1 MGCFC
6 EGELNCPNI
15 CPPLL
20 RLSLLQPSTM
30 ASTLSMSGPIT
41 KVVKNDAYT
50 APPRPPVPVAPTRPT
65 SHMAASRAPPAALQP
80 VSRTLQQNTAET
92 STTAAT
98 PPQVRHPP
106 QICSRV
112 RVVFLSFVVRQ
123 FYFFLH
129 YKKCHAVYYRYSKM
143 TFLALNELI

>member
-1 MGCFC
+1 MVCLC
-6 EGELNCPNI
+6 ESEKKPSLNI
-15 CPPLL
+15 CPNPP
-20 RLSLLQPSTM
+20 SSHLQPSAM

-65 SHMAASRAPPAALQP
+65 SHTSHTSHMAASRAPPAALQP
-80 VSRTLQQNTAET
+80 VSRTLQQNTAEA

-106 QICSRV
+106 QIWARHSFSSRIGRSYRRV
-112 RVVFLSFVVRQ
+112 HVVFYLLKVIVFI
-123 FYFFLH
+123 FIFF
-129 YKKCHAVYYRYSKM
+129 R
-143 TFLALNELI
+143 